1 MSTAKNIT
9 TAEFD
14 TEVINHDGPVIVDFW
29 APWCGP
35 CRQVAPVLDAIAEA
49 HPKVKVVKV
58 NIDEEMDLAMKYQI
72 TSIPAIKL
80 FDKGEV
86 QREVVGAK
94 PRAALEQDFDG
105 FLD

>member
-1 MSTAKNIT
+1 MSTAKNVT

-14 TEVINHDGPVIVDFW
+14 AEVINQDGPVIVDFW

>member
-14 TEVINHDGPVIVDFW
+14 AEVINHDGPVIVEFW

-80 FDKGEV
+80 FDNGEV

>member
-1 MSTAKNIT
+1 MSTAKNVT

-14 TEVINHDGPVIVDFW
+14 AEVINHDGPVIVEFW

-94 PRAALEQDFDG
+94 PRAALEQDFVG

>member
-1 MSTAKNIT
+1 MASATNIT
-9 TAEFD
+9 TDQFDAE
-14 TEVINHDGPVIVDFW
+14 VLNHDGPVIVDFW

-35 CRQVAPVLDAIAEA
+35 CRQVAPVLDSIAEA

-58 NIDEEMDLAMKYQI
+58 NIDEEMDLAAKYHI

-80 FDKGEV
+80 FQNGEV
-86 QREVVGAK
+86 QREIVGAK
-94 PRAALEQDFDG
+94 PRAALEKDFEG

>member
-1 MSTAKNIT
+1 MSTAKNVT

-14 TEVINHDGPVIVDFW
+14 AEVINHDGPVIVEFW

-80 FDKGEV
+80 FDNGEV

>member
-1 MSTAKNIT
+1 MSTAKNVT

-14 TEVINHDGPVIVDFW
+14 AEVINHDGPVIVDFW

>member
-14 TEVINHDGPVIVDFW
+14 AEVINHDGPVIVDFW

-80 FDKGEV
+80 FDTGEV

>member
-14 TEVINHDGPVIVDFW
+14 AEVINHDGPVIVEFW

-86 QREVVGAK
+86 QREVVGAT
-94 PRAALEQDFDG
+94 PRAALEQAFDG

>member
-1 MSTAKNIT
+1 MSTAKNVT

-14 TEVINHDGPVIVDFW
+14 AEVINHDGPVIVEFW

>member
-1 MSTAKNIT
+1 MTAAKEVS

-14 TEVINHDGPVIVDFW
+14 AEVLRHAGPVIVDFW

-58 NIDEEMDLAMKYQI
+58 NIDDEMDLAMKYRI

-80 FDKGEV
+80 FKNGEV

-94 PRAALEQDFDG
+94 PRAALEKDFEG